1 MMFGQYFYH
10 EKIRK
15 SVSLFGRLFNNIY
28 VVRKN
33 SAGGILNQLKVPLA
47 YAPKMKYLE
56 RVRENAELP
65 GDQKVALK
73 LPRMSFEITA
83 IDYDTTRQLT
93 KVSNFKAIAGSNS
106 SRQKFYS
113 PVPYTID
120 FSLNIFAKNQD
131 DALQIVEQIL
141 PTFNPQ
147 YTITI
152 LPFLEEYPDFKE
164 DIPVIIQSVTFTDD
178 YEGSYETRRTIIY
191 TIAFQMK
198 VSFYGPIGTQDIVRT
213 TTANL
218 FDMDRLGTDS
228 DAFLEA
234 VTVEPNP
241 TSIFGMPDS
250 DFGFST
256 TITGVE

>member
-1 MMFGQYFYH
+1 M
-10 EKIRK
+10 
-15 SVSLFGRLFNNIY
+15 
-28 VVRKN
+28 
-33 SAGGILNQLKVPLA
+33 ILLEDGDNFILDI
-47 YAPKMKYLE
+47 AP
-56 RVRENAELP
+56 
-65 GDQKVALK
+65 
-73 LPRMSFEITA
+73 
-83 IDYDTTRQLT
+83 
-93 KVSNFKAIAGSNS
+93 
-106 SRQKFYS
+106 
-113 PVPYTID
+113 PVPYNID
-120 FSLNIFAKNQD
+120 FALNIFAKNQD

-152 LPFLEEYPDFKE
+152 LPFLEQYPDFKE

-178 YEGSYETRRTIIY
+178 YEGSYETRRTIMY

-198 VSFYGPIGTQDIVRT
+198 VSFYGPIGTQDIIRT